1 MTVYDALD
9 NYDETKL
16 FHPMSKTLPVL
27 GSKGYFFNSR
37 TEAKKEKAPLHLE
50 TLTGVEPIFQRYST
64 EWDWYN
70 YFYLIS
76 TPEEEAKLYRPFQTR
91 EEARSYLGCVIAD
104 SKRTY
109 IITGLF
115 MHDDLLMVT
124 AGKMVCSSRHL
135 LEEGWQLD
143 GRPFGVLKENG
154 GQMKTEREAEHIAS
168 FLETLSSSSII
179 AGDETLL
186 KYDNASETVMV
197 RYRAKQYQ
205 INVAMDSVDAVYRD
219 VIRGLAKIVDG
230 KGGPYEID

>member
-37 TEAKKEKAPLHLE
+37 TEAKKEIHLE

-205 INVAMDSVDAVYRD
+205 INVAMNSVAAVYRD